1 MQIKF
6 IGHATFEL
14 TDGDANVL
22 IDPFLA
28 PHNPSAGVS
37 ADEVEP
43 THVLLTHGHSDHTA
57 DAVAVAKRTG
67 AQCIAVTELAG
78 WLGDQGVED
87 TVNPNIGGTVT
98 TDWGSVK
105 LVPAWH
111 TNTAPDGTVIGPPS
125 GLIVRIAGKT
135 IYHLG
140 DTALFSDLG
149 LIGERHSPDV
159 ALVPIGGHFTMDVDD
174 AAYACGLIGAPTVIP
189 CHYNTFPP
197 IRADAEAFKQQV
209 ESESS
214 SKVVVLEPGETYD
227 VE

>member
-28 PHNPSAGVS
+28 PNNPSAGVS

-43 THVLLTHGHSDHTA
+43 THVLITHGHSDHTA

-67 AQCIAVTELAG
+67 APCIAVTELAG
-78 WLGDQGVED
+78 WLGEQGVEN

-111 TNTAPDGTVIGPPS
+111 TNSAPDGTAIGPPS
-125 GLIVRIAGKT
+125 GLIVRIADQT

-140 DTALFSDLG
+140 DTALFSDLR

-159 ALVPIGGHFTMDVDD
+159 AMVPIGGHFTMDRED

-197 IRADAEAFKQQV
+197 IETDAEAFKAQV
-209 ESESS
+209 ESETSS
-214 SKVVVLEPGETYD
+214 QVVILQPGETY
-227 VE
+227 EP

>member
-1 MQIKF
+1 MRINF

-14 TDGDANVL
+14 THADARVL

-37 ADEVEP
+37 ADDVEP
-43 THVLLTHGHSDHTA
+43 THILLTHGHSDHTA
-57 DAVAVAKRTG
+57 DAVAVAQRTG

-78 WLGDQGVED
+78 WLGEQGVEN

-111 TNTAPDGTVIGPPS
+111 TNSAPDGTTIGPPS
-125 GLIVRIAGKT
+125 GLIVRIGGHT
-135 IYHLG
+135 VYHLG
-140 DTALFSDLG
+140 DTALFGDLK
-149 LIGERHSPDV
+149 LIGERESPDV
-159 ALVPIGGHFTMDVDD
+159 ALVPIGGHFTMDRDD
-174 AAYACGLIGAPTVIP
+174 AAYACGLIGATTVIP

-197 IRADAEAFKQQV
+197 IETDAEEFKQQV
-209 ESESS
+209 ESETQSE
-214 SKVVVLEPGETYD
+214 VVILAPGESH
-227 VE
+227 EL

>member
-28 PHNPSAGVS
+28 PNNPSAGVS

-57 DAVAVAKRTG
+57 DAVAVAQRTG
-67 AQCIAVTELAG
+67 AVCIAVTELAG
-78 WLGDQGVED
+78 WLGEQGVEN

-159 ALVPIGGHFTMDVDD
+159 ALVPIGGHFTMDTDD

-197 IRADAEAFKQQV
+197 IEADAEAFKQHV
-209 ESESS
+209 EDETHSS
-214 SKVVVLEPGETYD
+214 VVILKPGETHD
-227 VE
+227 V